1 MRNHHIF
8 HAMRRHRHG
17 HHPFGDW
24 GRGFGGGGDGGFPGG
39 RKLSS
44 ADLQLVL
51 LALLEKQPAHGYEL
65 IRALEERSGGFYAPS
80 PGVIYP
86 ALTYLDEIGRAVA
99 EAEGNRKLYRL
110 TEDGR
115 AFLDANRAQA
125 ETILEALE
133 RIGKRMDDVRAAFA
147 GDDESGAPGDLHAA
161 RHELKHALM
170 RKRGCAPE
178 EARRIADIL
187 RRAASDILGH

>member
-1 MRNHHIF
+1 MRAHFF

-17 HHPFGDW
+17 HHHFHHW

-39 RKLSS
+39 RRLSA

-99 EAEGNRKLYRL
+99 EPEGNRKRYRL
-110 TEDGR
+110 TEEGL
-115 AFLDANRAQA
+115 AHLNANRAEA
-125 ETILEALE
+125 EAILAALE
-133 RIGKRMDDVRAAFA
+133 RIGSRMDDVRAAFA
-147 GDDESGAPGDLHAA
+147 GDEESGAPADLHAA

-170 RKRGCAPE
+170 RKRGASPE
-178 EARRIADIL
+178 EARRIAEIL
-187 RRAASDILGH
+187 RRAAADILGH